1 MRFSVSIPNFGD
13 FADPEA
19 VAVLA
24 QAVEHAGWD
33 ALFIWDHVVHEKRM
47 VREIADPWILLA
59 AAGLVTSRIRLGTM
73 VTPVARRRPQ
83 KLAREVTTLDRLTG
97 GRMILGA
104 GLGDPVDDEYGA
116 FGESTSRR
124 VLAERLD
131 EGLAVLDKLWSG
143 SRTTFEGKHLTVRDV
158 TFRPTPVQ
166 RPRVPIWIGG
176 RWPNLAPMRRAARW
190 DGAAPIMSGAWQA
203 EPPPLDE
210 VVAAG
215 EFLRT
220 VRAEAGR
227 AEEPFDFMVG
237 GSSPAGEWPL
247 LAALAAAGVTWWD
260 ERMPFGELLESA
272 DAIRGR
278 VDQGP
283 PTLPTED
290 DDPNQSN

>member
-47 VREIADPWILLA
+47 VRDIADPWILLTA
-59 AAGLVTSRIRLGTM
+59 AAMVTSRIRLGTM
-73 VTPVARRRPQ
+73 ITPVARRRPQ

-97 GRMILGA
+97 GRMILGV

-116 FGESTSRR
+116 FGEPTSRR

-143 SRTTFEGKHLTVRDV
+143 ERTTFEGKHLTVRDV
-158 TFRPTPVQ
+158 MFRPTPVQ
-166 RPRVPIWIGG
+166 RPRVPIWVGG
-176 RWPNLAPMRRAARW
+176 RWPNMPPMRRAARW
-190 DGAAPIMSGAWQA
+190 DGAVPIMTGAWQA
-203 EPPPLDE
+203 EPPALHE
-210 VVAAG
+210 VTTAG

-220 VRAEAGR
+220 ARAEAGL
-227 AEEPFDFMVG
+227 ADEPFDFVVG
-237 GSSPAGEWPL
+237 GSSPAGGWPL
-247 LAALAAAGVTWWD
+247 IEELAEAGVTWWD
-260 ERMPFGELLESA
+260 ERMPFGELLDDA
-272 DAIRGR
+272 DAIRRR

-283 PTLPTED
+283 PGTTE
-290 DDPNQSN
+290 PEEEPA